1 MKHKFNLTQPVKSN
15 ITHSY
20 YISMDVMD
28 AGMYNFP
35 ISKSSPYCIYMY

>member
-15 ITHSY
+15 ITHNY
-20 YISMDVMD
+20 YIFFMD
-28 AGMYNFP
+28 AGMYNFS